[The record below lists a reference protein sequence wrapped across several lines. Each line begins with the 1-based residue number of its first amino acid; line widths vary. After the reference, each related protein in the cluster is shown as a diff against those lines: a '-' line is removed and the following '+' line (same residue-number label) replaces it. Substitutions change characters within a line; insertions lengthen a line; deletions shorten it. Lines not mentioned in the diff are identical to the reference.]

1 MYYECA
7 YTMHVL
13 IHYINWLLLCWT
25 MGYTSPK
32 TWSGA
37 QFAVGEGNFATQND
51 NTIKYVK
58 FKKIP
63 NNCKLVWFQ
72 LFGSSMNTIPTDQK
86 YQSNRFQLVA
96 WFQLCL
102 VTWNLSE
109 SSHWKLM
116 KIQKVQGKK
125 RSRFHMTWTK
135 TRALKRS
142 KKVGFTKTEV
152 WGQTLKMTSS

>member
-58 FKKIP
+58 FKKNTKQLQISLIP
-63 NNCKLVWFQ
+63 IVWFFNEYHTNWSKIPIKSIPISC
-72 LFGSSMNTIPTDQK
+72 LIPTMSGHLEFVRIKSLKIDE
-86 YQSNRFQLVA
+86 N
-96 WFQLCL
+96 
-102 VTWNLSE
+102 SE
-109 SSHWKLM
+109 SSGQETQQVPHDMNKDPGI
-116 KIQKVQGKK
+116 KAVKK
-125 RSRFHMTWTK
+125 SWIHK
-135 TRALKRS
+135 N
-142 KKVGFTKTEV
+142 
-152 WGQTLKMTSS
+152 WGLGSDT